1 MIVEK
6 VLNNNVV
13 VSIDPKTKKE
23 VILMGSGIAFNKK
36 PGQQIDEKKIEKTFV
51 VDDENLGNKIKKLI
65 NQIPEGI
72 FEITDEII
80 TYAIVELN
88 VELDKQIY
96 ISLADHIA
104 FAIKRYKNGIIIK
117 NELLSEIRRIHKAEY
132 NVSLWAVDYI
142 NKKVNIELPEDEAG
156 FIALH
161 FVNAQDSEGKNDGFK
176 ISHIVNEIMEI
187 VKRYYDSIVFDEES
201 LYYQRF
207 ITHLKYFA
215 QRFLHKELNYKED
228 TNLFEIIRNQYKEAY
243 GCVKLIYLMMDD
255 KYNYKLTE
263 EEMLYLTM
271 HIQSITE
278 KSTL

>member
-1 MIVEK
+1 MLEM
-6 VLNNNVV
+6 LNAKFNV
-13 VSIDPKTKKE
+13 
-23 VILMGSGIAFNKK
+23 
-36 PGQQIDEKKIEKTFV
+36 
-51 VDDENLGNKIKKLI
+51 NLPL
-65 NQIPEGI
+65 
-72 FEITDEII
+72 
-80 TYAIVELN
+80 
-88 VELDKQIY
+88 
-96 ISLADHIA
+96 
-104 FAIKRYKNGIIIK
+104 
-117 NELLSEIRRIHKAEY
+117 
-132 NVSLWAVDYI
+132 
-142 NKKVNIELPEDEAG
+142 DEAG